1 MLKLFITCFHINLG
15 ILASYLDI
23 SKDMLKSIACSRRDW
38 ALRPLAEAT
47 RLFEAL
53 ETDVPVEELAHVKV
67 YLEQEQPQKLQQI
80 QREIK
85 RLECRLDHLQ
95 EELINLQTRRE
106 HQLRGLHACIH
117 LLQVESDTHKRQWL
131 ELRKKHLLQDL
142 SKENEASAALLRA
155 EIAGLS
161 QQIEA
166 LKAMVLR
173 PDL

>member
-1 MLKLFITCFHINLG
+1 MLKLLNTCFQVNLG
-15 ILASYLDI
+15 ILAGYLGI

-53 ETDVPVEELAHVKV
+53 ETDVPVEELVQVKV
-67 YLEQEQPQKLQQI
+67 YLEQEQPQTMQQI
-80 QREIK
+80 QREIN
-85 RLECRLDHLQ
+85 RLEYRLDHLQ
-95 EELINLQTRRE
+95 EEFINLQTRRE

-142 SKENEASAALLRA
+142 RKENEANTALLRA

-166 LKAMVLR
+166 LKVIVSR

>member
-1 MLKLFITCFHINLG
+1 MLKLLNTCFQVNLG
-15 ILASYLDI
+15 ILASYLGI

-67 YLEQEQPQKLQQI
+67 YLEQEQPQKLQRI

-95 EELINLQTRRE
+95 NELVYLQTRRE
-106 HQLRGLHACIH
+106 HQLRGMHACIH
-117 LLQVESDTHKRQWL
+117 LLQVESDPHKRHWL

-142 SKENEASAALLRA
+142 SKENGANTALLRA

-166 LKAMVLR
+166 LKVIVSR